1 MVHLSKTAAEIAV
14 CCFKIEGAARHLTEY
29 STVVFSTECVELGT
43 TEATLALAMNRK
55 PSLLAT
61 LDGSWVSQL
70 CADWTRA
77 DILRAKPPEFANC
90 GRKGPVHYPS
100 ERLKLF
106 VRRLKEREN
115 SGLLFSRTK
124 RLVKDA
130 AEIGAEPTVVD
141 VRHLP

>member
-90 GRKGPVHYPS
+90 PLRPEFCAVGW
-100 ERLKLF
+100 L
-106 VRRLKEREN
+106 
-115 SGLLFSRTK
+115 
-124 RLVKDA
+124 A
-130 AEIGAEPTVVD
+130 ASQHPPPKPPEVGNWRPQGTCALSI
-141 VRHLP
+141 